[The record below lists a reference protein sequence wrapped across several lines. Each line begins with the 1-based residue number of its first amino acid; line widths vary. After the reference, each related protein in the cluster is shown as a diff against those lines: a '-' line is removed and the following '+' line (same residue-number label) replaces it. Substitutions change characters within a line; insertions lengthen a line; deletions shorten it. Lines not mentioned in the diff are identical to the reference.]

1 MVTKYPLTKFE
12 DELIT
17 PEQLYATKV
26 ILDLCINR
34 KRDMHFFYENP
45 RVEMSKKKVE

>member
-17 PEQLYATKV
+17 PEQLYAIKV
-26 ILDLCINR
+26 VLDMCVNK
-34 KRDMHFFYENP
+34 KRDMHFMYDNP
-45 RVEMSKKKVE
+45 RVEMSVKVA